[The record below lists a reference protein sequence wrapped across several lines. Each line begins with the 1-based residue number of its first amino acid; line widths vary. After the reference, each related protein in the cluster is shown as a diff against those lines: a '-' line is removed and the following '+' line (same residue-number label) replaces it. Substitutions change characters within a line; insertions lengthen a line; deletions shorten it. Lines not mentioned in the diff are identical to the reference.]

1 MHLFC
6 IKSIFAIDKIFN
18 VQEIQSIKAMNTVT
32 TFVNFKTI
40 YQTSGTDSS
49 RFFRALSLVKFFK
62 NAILSGNLWKHNL
75 ECSYNVLKVTS
86 RTYERRIFFQ
96 NILNKITVTS
106 NLLLLSKSI

>member
-18 VQEIQSIKAMNTVT
+18 VQEIQSIKAMNTVA

-86 RTYERRIFFQ
+86 RTCERRIFFQ

-106 NLLLLSKSI
+106 NLFLLSKSI